1 MAELMTRGNA
11 ILGAAGHLDRI
22 CDPRTRGRVRAAT
35 TPELQA
41 ALPTMTRNGWYPR
54 RMFIEV
60 LHHIASVNNER
71 DRSYEDLAQAGS
83 AIAEDASNTFLKLL
97 LRMATPRLFGAKF
110 PDFWA
115 RDLQGGH
122 PEVDT
127 SRVRENRMVIFFKDV
142 EHFDHIGPA
151 GAGFIRFG
159 LRHITGKYV
168 RVTTHGW
175 SLENPGPPEIRQDIS
190 W

>member
-11 ILGAAGHLDRI
+11 ILGAAGYLDRI
-22 CDPRTRGRVRAAT
+22 SGPSAQPRPAHASA
-35 TPELQA
+35 ELQA
-41 ALPTMTRNGWYPR
+41 ALPTMTRNAWYPR
-54 RMFIEV
+54 RFFIEV
-60 LHHIASVNNER
+60 LRRIVSVHN
-71 DRSYEDLAQAGS
+71 DPISSYEDLARAGS

-110 PDFWA
+110 PDFYK
-115 RDLQGGH
+115 RDLQGGYA
-122 PEVDT
+122 EVDA
-127 SRVRENRMVIFFKDV
+127 SRIRENRMLISFKDV

-159 LRHITGKYV
+159 LHHITGKV
-168 RVTTHGW
+168 VTILTHGW
-175 SLENPGPPEIRQDIS
+175 SLETPGPPEIRHEIS